1 MLIDKCI
8 SHGKEKAEWT
18 KYDQYINKVGTE
30 GMGRVKESNDY
41 QLLHQPLCDAA
52 DSGCDRKPSSSSN
65 KGSC

>member
-1 MLIDKCI
+1 M
-8 SHGKEKAEWT
+8 
-18 KYDQYINKVGTE
+18 YDQYVNKVGTE
-30 GMGRVKESNDY
+30 GMGRVKESSDY